1 MRSGYTGPA
10 VTGKSSFPFTPAAAD
25 AVAAELP
32 NATRETLVGYGPRP
46 EFFTPTIRAFLLG

>member
-10 VTGKSSFPFTPAAAD
+10 VTGKSSFPFMPAA
-25 AVAAELP
+25 AAELP

-46 EFFTPTIRAFLLG
+46 EFFTPIIRAFLLS